1 MVGFRSYTML
11 ITRIRSAER
20 GASAI
25 FIAFTMVLLMGMA
38 ALVIDATGAG
48 FNERRQSQAAADTSV
63 MAGAL
68 GFVLQETD
76 VDKVRNALEIA
87 RSNLRTDFSD
97 AEWQA
102 AWESCTDPDIGAVD
116 LGLTNPI
123 AFSPMPNPF
132 AAPTTATLECV
143 SRSSSFMRVVLPDQF
158 VGTTFGRIIGFDSI
172 TTGAEAVARIEPR
185 EGHSGLL
192 PFGIPGG
199 SSAGEIC
206 LSTSPSGTA
215 EPPCQGPSAGGFGTI
230 NSEFF
235 GDFFGTAT
243 CDNPG
248 AAELEQ
254 NIALGIDHFVD
265 VWPNALG
272 VTEGSPHPG
281 DVAVGGYPDVSYDQ
295 CRLVG
300 GVKQPQQPGHEF
312 PPNAHRVDT
321 GFPSGPVENGLISD
335 NTYLGDPSLLQ
346 NTGNPTQDVVKRRQ
360 GANNT
365 VYELDDRGPWE
376 YLVGSFSPECTSSTY
391 ETLTTTEQKIILF
404 NQCLVNYASA
414 GATVDIF
421 EESILESPRFA
432 WAPQYWH
439 AASTSG
445 VSWQPVKTYRM
456 VFLGGL
462 WFNCSAG
469 SCGALFYPDE
479 ADENG
484 NAEICDASG
493 PSNCSLLSL
502 NQLSA
507 WLLPDEAVPA
517 SVSGA
522 FPGGSPTPFQTTLY
536 R

>member
-1 MVGFRSYTML
+1 M
-11 ITRIRSAER
+11 
-20 GASAI
+20 
-25 FIAFTMVLLMGMA
+25 FIAFAMVLLMGIA

-68 GFVLQETD
+68 GFVLGETD
-76 VDKVRNALEIA
+76 LEKVSKALEIA
-87 RSNLRTDFSD
+87 RSNLRTDFSES
-97 AEWQA
+97 EWQT

-116 LGLTNPI
+116 VGLTNPV

-132 AAPTTATLECV
+132 PSPTTATLECV

-158 VGTTFGRIIGFDSI
+158 VATSFGRIIGFDTL
-172 TTGAEAVARIEPR
+172 TTSAEAIARIEPR
-185 EGHSGLL
+185 SGHSGLL

-199 SSAGEIC
+199 ASAGEQC

-235 GDFFGTAT
+235 GDFFGTTT
-243 CDNPG
+243 CANPG
-248 AAELEQ
+248 ATELEQ
-254 NIALGIDHFVD
+254 NIAVGIDHFVD
-265 VWPNALG
+265 VWPNSLG
-272 VTEGSPHPG
+272 VSEGSAHPG
-281 DVAVGGYPDVSYDQ
+281 DVTVGGYPDISYDQ

-300 GVKQPQQPGHEF
+300 GTKVHQQPGQEF
-312 PPNAHRVDT
+312 PPNAFRVDT

-335 NTYLGDPSLLQ
+335 NTYLGEPSRLQ
-346 NTGNPTQDVVKRRQ
+346 NTSNPTQDVVKRRQ
-360 GANNT
+360 GANNI

-376 YLVGSFSPECTSSTY
+376 YLVGSSSPECTRTTY
-391 ETLTTTEQKIILF
+391 ASLTTEEKVARF
-404 NQCLVNYASA
+404 HQCLGGYGNS
-414 GATVDIF
+414 TEDIF
-421 EESILESPRFA
+421 DESILESPRFA

-439 AASTSG
+439 APSTSG
-445 VSWQPVKTYRM
+445 TSWQPVKSYRM

-479 ADENG
+479 TDETG
-484 NAEICDASG
+484 NAEICDVSG
-493 PSNCSLLSL
+493 PGNCDVLSL

-507 WLLPDEAVPA
+507 WLLPDEAVPD
-517 SVSGA
+517 SVSAA